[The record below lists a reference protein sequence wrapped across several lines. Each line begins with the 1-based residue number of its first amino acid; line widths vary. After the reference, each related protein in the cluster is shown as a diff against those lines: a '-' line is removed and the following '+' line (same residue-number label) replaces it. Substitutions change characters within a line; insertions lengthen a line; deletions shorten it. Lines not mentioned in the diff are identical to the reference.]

1 MSDEATAAT
10 PADDAPIGFDVLRT
24 AVALLPPVALI
35 TGVLF
40 YFGWVRVASV
50 ARALGQS
57 DSVYGYTTTD
67 YVLRSVGSLFFPL
80 LVLTAGALLALIAHQ
95 AVQRELREGHAQWAV
110 PVAWVMIGLG
120 IALLCYGVLYA
131 WRLFEIQ
138 NALVDV
144 TGPLSLGLG
153 ALLIAYGG
161 WLRSQSR
168 RGPGP
173 ALPTWQRA
181 FAAGML
187 MSIAAL
193 SLFWAVGNYAQVR
206 GVQDARLIEAGYRTL
221 PAVVVYSAKDLGLQP
236 DASVHPVTEGDPR
249 YEYQYSCLRL
259 LDHVQGTWYLLPE
272 NWAFNHRLI
281 MLDDDSDVRFELT
294 SAEEPAPCPGFE

>member
-1 MSDEATAAT
+1 MTEEGVPKAT
-10 PADDAPIGFDVLRT
+10 ADDAPIGFDVLRT

-80 LVLTAGALLALIAHQ
+80 LVLTASALLVLIAHQ
-95 AVQRELREGHAQWAV
+95 QVQRALREGNAGWA
-110 PVAWVMIGLG
+110 PAVARGLIVLG
-120 IALLCYGVLYA
+120 VALLCYGVLYA
-131 WRLFEIQ
+131 LRLFEVQ
-138 NALVDV
+138 NAFMDV
-144 TGPLSLGLG
+144 TGPLALGMG

-161 WLRSQSR
+161 WLRSQVK
-168 RGPGP
+168 RGPG
-173 ALPTWQRA
+173 AVLPTWQRA

-193 SLFWAVGNYAQVR
+193 SLFWGVGNYAQVR
-206 GVQDARLIEAGYRTL
+206 GVQDARLIEASYRTL
-221 PAVVVYSAKDLGLQP
+221 PAVVVHSAKDLGLEP
-236 DASVHPVTEGDPR
+236 DAAVHPSTSGDAR
-249 YEYQYSCLRL
+249 YEYTYTCLRL
-259 LDHVQGTWYLLPE
+259 LDHVDGTWYLLPE
-272 NWAFNHRLI
+272 NWAFNRRLI
-281 MLDDDSDVRFELT
+281 MLDEDPDTRFELT
-294 SAEEPAPCPGFE
+294 GAPEALPCPGTE

>member
-1 MSDEATAAT
+1 VSEETGAGK
-10 PADDAPIGFDVLRT
+10 PADDAPVGFDVLRT
-24 AVALLPPVALI
+24 AVGLLPPVALI

-80 LVLTAGALLALIAHQ
+80 LVLTASALLVLIAHQ
-95 AVQRELREGHAQWAV
+95 LVQRALREGNADWAR
-110 PVAWVMIGLG
+110 PVSTALIGLG
-120 IALLCYGVLYA
+120 IALLGYGVLYA
-131 WRLFEIQ
+131 LRLFEVQ
-138 NALVDV
+138 NAFMDV
-144 TGPLSLGLG
+144 TGPLSIGIG

-168 RGPGP
+168 RGTGT

-187 MSIAAL
+187 MSFAAL

-206 GVQDARLIEAGYRTL
+206 GVQDARLIEASYRL
-221 PAVVVYSAKDLGLQP
+221 MPSVVVYSAKDLGLQP
-236 DASVHPVTEGDPR
+236 DAAMQHLTGGDPR
-249 YEYQYSCLRL
+249 YSYQYTCLRL
-259 LDHVQGTWYLLPE
+259 LDHVDGMWYLLPE
-272 NWAFNHRLI
+272 DWALNHRLI
-281 MLDDDSDVRFELT
+281 MLGDDPDVRFELT
-294 SAEEPAPCPGFE
+294 GVEASPPCPGIE